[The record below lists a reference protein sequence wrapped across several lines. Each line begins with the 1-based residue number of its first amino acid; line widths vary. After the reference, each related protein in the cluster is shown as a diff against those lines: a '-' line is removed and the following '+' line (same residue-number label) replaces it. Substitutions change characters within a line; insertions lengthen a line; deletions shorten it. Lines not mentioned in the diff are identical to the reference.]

1 MYLQIWSFFKIQR
14 QNLLYVGNSLN
25 SDSSI
30 SSRYSIRTG
39 LLFACVNAEQVFHIT
54 KKEQSIISS
63 HMWPLTFR
71 HVPSCREAII
81 VCLADKYCAV
91 VESMF
96 KRSRVAAAKNANGEY
111 DEW

>member
-1 MYLQIWSFFKIQR
+1 MF
-14 QNLLYVGNSLN
+14 G
-25 SDSSI
+25 
-30 SSRYSIRTG
+30 
-39 LLFACVNAEQVFHIT
+39 IT

-71 HVPSCREAII
+71 HVPTCREAII

-96 KRSRVAAAKNANGEY
+96 RRSHAGAVVDGSVEVDGE
-111 DEW
+111 EW

>member
-1 MYLQIWSFFKIQR
+1 MF
-14 QNLLYVGNSLN
+14 G
-25 SDSSI
+25 
-30 SSRYSIRTG
+30 
-39 LLFACVNAEQVFHIT
+39 IT